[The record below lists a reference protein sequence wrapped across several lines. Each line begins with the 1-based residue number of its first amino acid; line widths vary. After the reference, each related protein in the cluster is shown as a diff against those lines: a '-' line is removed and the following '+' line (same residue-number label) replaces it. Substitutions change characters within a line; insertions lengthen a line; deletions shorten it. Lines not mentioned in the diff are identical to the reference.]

1 MLQGF
6 LDADS
11 GLSSLFCQLARPQ
24 TAKSQTLHPPQKIE
38 PELCHA
44 RLRAPLDTLKKNNQ
58 WRLPKV
64 GDPNMVPQ
72 IVASLSQR
80 VHPHHYYG
88 IRSPKP

>member
-44 RLRAPLDTLKKNNQ
+44 RLRAPLDTLKKKQ
-58 WRLPKV
+58 SVAAPESRGPQY
-64 GDPNMVPQ
+64 GTPNSSILIPEGP
-72 IVASLSQR
+72 STPLLWN
-80 VHPHHYYG
+80 
-88 IRSPKP
+88 